1 MVQLNDGEFVLCYP
15 LHPGPTGAASA
26 LSIGTLLAP
35 PFPGGNFIPTIV
47 VPGIA
52 ENTGFVAGLIVLF
65 SLADAVAAFSFA
77 VNLFASGSTRF
88 VLSFTFDSTFFSLNG
103 ISSTPNSAAILFKA
117 GFVKTLALF
126 VGDCSSSSRS
136 EERRVGKECRSR
148 WSPYH

>member
-52 ENTGFVAGLIVLF
+52 ENTGFVAGLIVFF
-65 SLADAVAAFSFA
+65 SLADAVAAF
-77 VNLFASGSTRF
+77 
-88 VLSFTFDSTFFSLNG
+88 TFG
-103 ISSTPNSAAILFKA
+103 FKA
-117 GFVKTLALF
+117 VPDDADPTEEDDRVRMPLAF
-126 VGDCSSSSRS
+126 TWFSFS
-136 EERRVGKECRSR
+136 
-148 WSPYH
+148 